1 MPRARP
7 SCTRLITWE
16 EADRLCDRLGI
27 IDNGRVIAE
36 GSPAE
41 LKSRI
46 GSPDEVTLEEVF
58 LNLTGRSLRD

>member
-1 MPRARP
+1 M
-7 SCTRLITWE
+7 E

-27 IDNGRVIAE
+27 IDNGRLIAE
-36 GSPAE
+36 GSPTE